1 MKKTHTL
8 PKSRRAKKYAE
19 LNKQA
24 VERHPG
30 IKEVTEVYNNQWKEL
45 HKVEQAHQI
54 LKNPGYK
61 VIYSDSTNPKS
72 FL

>member
-30 IKEVTEVYNNQWKEL
+30 IKEVMEVYDQWKEA
-45 HKVEQAHQI
+45 HKMEQAHQM
-54 LKNPGYK
+54 LKNSGYEA
-61 VIYSDSTNPKS
+61 IYSDSTNPKS